1 MRSCYNVSTIIGL
14 LVFGSNLVTFIY
26 KLTFV
31 LSGYIIPLGSDV
43 FNKLQIFECF
53 IEQLKTCQI

>member
-1 MRSCYNVSTIIGL
+1 VSTIIGL

-31 LSGYIIPLGSDV
+31 LSGYIIPLGLDV

-53 IEQLKTCQI
+53 IEQLKTRQI